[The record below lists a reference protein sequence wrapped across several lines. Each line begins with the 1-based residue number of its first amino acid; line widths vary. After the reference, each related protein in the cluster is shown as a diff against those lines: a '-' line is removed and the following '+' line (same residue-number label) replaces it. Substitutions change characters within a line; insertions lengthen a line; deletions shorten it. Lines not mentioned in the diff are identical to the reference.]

1 MADADSPRQ
10 PGPTLSLCMIVRDE
24 QEKLGRCLAS
34 VEGVVDER
42 IVVDTGSRD
51 GTREVARAAG
61 AEVVEFAW
69 CDDFAA
75 ARNRSIEAASGD
87 WILVLDADEELERAG
102 ARERLLA
109 FVAGA
114 ARAPLVAGQVELE
127 NRLASG
133 ERSCILLSRFFPRR
147 PDVRYHR
154 RIHEQ
159 LLCAGQPLAGRPTG
173 LRVRHDGY
181 NEEALRARDKLARN
195 ETLLRACLAEAPGD
209 GYDWFQLGRTLEVA
223 GRFAEALE
231 AYEKAV
237 ELVHDEDTH
246 LPHLFECAA
255 TCLRQLERS
264 RQALD
269 WLAPVAAAFPERPDT
284 VFLSALLA
292 MDVGELER
300 AEHGFLR
307 CLELG
312 QRPRAARAV
321 ETSLQASTFAPAH
334 NLGLL
339 YECTGRPLEARAYYE
354 RALAFRPDHPGARA
368 GLARVTGAA
377 DPGQA

>member
-1 MADADSPRQ
+1 MASSASARPT
-10 PGPTLSLCMIVRDE
+10 GPTLSLCMIVRDE
-24 QEKLGRCLAS
+24 ERTLGRCLAS
-34 VEGVVDER
+34 VAGVVDER

-61 AEVVEFAW
+61 AEVLEFAW

-75 ARNRSIEAASGD
+75 ARNRSLEAARGD

-114 ARAPLVAGQVELE
+114 AQAPLLAGQIELE

-133 ERSCILLSRFFPRR
+133 ESSRILLSRFFPRR
-147 PDVRYHR
+147 SDLRYHR

-159 LLCAGQPLAGRPTG
+159 LRCAGQPLAGRPTG

-181 NEEALRARDKLARN
+181 AAETMRARDKTARN
-195 ETLLRACLAEAPGD
+195 EALLRAQLAEEPGD

-223 GRFAEALE
+223 ERFGEALE

-237 ELVHDEDTH
+237 ELVRDEDAH

-255 TCLRQLERS
+255 TCLRRLERS

-269 WLAPVAAAFPERPDT
+269 WLAPVEAAFPDRPDT
-284 VFLSALLA
+284 VFLAALLA
-292 MDVGELER
+292 LDVGELER
-300 AEHGFLR
+300 AERGFLR

-312 QRPRAARAV
+312 ERPRPARAV
-321 ETSLQASTFAPAH
+321 ETSQQAATFAPAH

-339 YECTGRPLEARAYYE
+339 YECTGRPLEARAFYE
-354 RALAFRPDHPGARA
+354 RALAFRPDHAGARA
-368 GLARVTGAA
+368 GLARVLGAA
-377 DPGQA
+377 PPGSS